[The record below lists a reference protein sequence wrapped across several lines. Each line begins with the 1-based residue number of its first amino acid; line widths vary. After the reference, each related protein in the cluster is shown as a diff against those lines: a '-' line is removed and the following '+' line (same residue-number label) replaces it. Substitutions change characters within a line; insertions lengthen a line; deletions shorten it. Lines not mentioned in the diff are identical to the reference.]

1 VKLVKSVKHDT
12 DLFVQPDLDAAEL
25 FEFKRDMLRENV
37 LQQLIG
43 LFLFLRQ
50 LVQHFLPSAQYGQI
64 FLRAVYQE
72 CSGSSVQQSWPP
84 PGDAL

>member
-1 VKLVKSVKHDT
+1 
-12 DLFVQPDLDAAEL
+12 VQPDLDAAEL

-50 LVQHFLPSAQYGQI
+50 FLLTFEKT
-64 FLRAVYQE
+64 FLRLDPIGNTE
-72 CSGSSVQQSWPP
+72 PT
-84 PGDAL
+84 LH